1 MKAKNVVYVVFDEG
15 NFMEK
20 QTLFTIY
27 MPLYVGRG
35 LRNKL
40 DSQPICRIVLKE
52 AEETNEAKR
61 TGIRLEVGKN
71 SVST

>member
-1 MKAKNVVYVVFDEG
+1 MGQRSTVLPQIRKLFSHLILRIQSTMKAKNVVYVVFDEG

-40 DSQPICRIVLKE
+40 DSQ
-52 AEETNEAKR
+52 
-61 TGIRLEVGKN
+61 
-71 SVST
+71 